1 MNAPTEHQII
11 NAPDGSPLFV
21 LVPWE
26 EYEDRFAGRPD
37 EEVTIPHE
45 VVVRFLEGEV
55 SLIRA
60 WREHLELSQRDVALR
75 MGISQPAY
83 SKMEARDAAPRVATL
98 KKIASALGVEWEQ
111 LRE

>member
-1 MNAPTEHQII
+1 MNSQI
-11 NAPDGSPLFV
+11 PKRLT
-21 LVPWE
+21 
-26 EYEDRFAGRPD
+26 GRPD

-75 MGISQPAY
+75 ISQPAY
-83 SKMEARDAAPRVATL
+83 SKMEARGAAPRVATL